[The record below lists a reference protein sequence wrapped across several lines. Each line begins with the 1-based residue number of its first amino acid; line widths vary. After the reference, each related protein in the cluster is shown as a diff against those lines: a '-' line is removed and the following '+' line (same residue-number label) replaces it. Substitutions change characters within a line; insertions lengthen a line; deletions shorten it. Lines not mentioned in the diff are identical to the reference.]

1 MRKGIE
7 VRLGTGDRERLEAV
21 IGSGNSPQKHVW
33 RARIVLLSADGVGTM
48 AIQRQ
53 TGKGKPTIWRWQAR
67 FMAEGV
73 DGLLHEATRPAGKPP
88 LPSATIERVVEMT
101 LAEPPGEATHWT
113 GRALA
118 KAAGVSH
125 RSVQR
130 IWAAHGLKPHR
141 VRTFKLSTI
150 RSLPPRA
157 CPGPDPGCKMS
168 SASILIRPNT
178 RWCCR
183 PTRSR
188 KFRRSTVPS
197 RGCR

>member
-7 VRLGTGDRERLEAV
+7 VRLGPGDRVRLEAI

-33 RARIVLLSADGVGTM
+33 RAQIVLLSADGVDTM

-73 DGLLHEATRPAGKPP
+73 DGLLREASRPSRVPP
-88 LPSATIERVVEMT
+88 LPAATIERVVEMT

-113 GRALA
+113 GRAMA

-125 RSVQR
+125 RSVDPASSFAR
-130 IWAAHGLKPHR
+130 TRARETPASRAAN
-141 VRTFKLSTI
+141 V
-150 RSLPPRA
+150 A
-157 CPGPDPGCKMS
+157 MS
-168 SASILIRPNT
+168 VFYGRDLL
-178 RWCCR
+178 
-183 PTRSR
+183 
-188 KFRRSTVPS
+188 
-197 RGCR
+197 